1 MKESLH
7 HQFFK
12 DLVVV
17 ELASVLAGPSV
28 GKFFAE
34 CGARVIKVE
43 HPNNGDVT
51 RSWKVEGETNP
62 ISAYY
67 ASVNAGKEILRLD
80 VSTSDSKHQL
90 ADLLKKADIVL
101 MNFRNESAK
110 KLGLA
115 IEELRITYPSL
126 IIGQIDAFNAHSN
139 RPAYDIVLQAEAG
152 YLSICGSK
160 DSPARL
166 PVAFIDIL
174 AGHQLKEGILMALL
188 HKSKSNQGCV
198 VRVNLLESAI
208 GALMNQASNY
218 LMANYLAQPMGTLHP
233 NIAPYGE
240 YFDCLDGK
248 RLVLAIGNDVQFA
261 KLIDLLGMPDLIKNE
276 RFCNNIARVNHR
288 IELKEIMDPVFMR
301 KHRKAW
307 MEEFIEND
315 IPAGAILN
323 LQEVLDNE
331 GASLV
336 NTDTIEG
343 FTVRTVKTVNL
354 SIS

>member
-7 HQFFK
+7 HHFFK
-12 DLVVV
+12 DLLVV

-34 CGARVIKVE
+34 CGAHVIKVE
-43 HPNNGDVT
+43 HPVNGDVT
-51 RSWKVEGETNP
+51 RSWKVEGETNT

-80 VSTSDSKHQL
+80 LSSSDSKRQL
-90 ADLLKKADIVL
+90 ADLLMKADIVL

-110 KLGLA
+110 KLGLS
-115 IEELRITYPSL
+115 IEESRTNYPSL
-126 IIGQIDAFNAHSN
+126 IIGQIDAFDSNSN

-152 YLSICGSK
+152 YLSMCGSK

-174 AGHQLKEGILMALL
+174 AGHQLKEGILMGLL
-188 HKSKSNQGCV
+188 NKSKTNQGCV
-198 VRVNLLESAI
+198 VRVNLLDSAI

-240 YFDCLDGK
+240 YFECLDRK
-248 RLVLAIGNDVQFA
+248 RLVLAIGNDKQFR
-261 KLIDLLGMPDLIKNE
+261 KLLDSLGIPELIDDQ
-276 RFCNNIARVNHR
+276 RFCNNEVRVDNR
-288 IELKEIMDPVFMR
+288 IKLKEILEPIFKKRNR
-301 KHRKAW
+301 KMW
-307 MEEFIEND
+307 MESFVEND

-331 GASLV
+331 GRFLV
-336 NTDTIEG
+336 NTDSIEG
-343 FTVRTVKTVNL
+343 YAVRSVQTVNL
-354 SIS
+354 RIY